1 MVGPKAV
8 LGRLNARNVQQVQ
21 PGMRWSQARAIMGP
35 AERTSPSAN
44 SGDGRTI
51 YVYAP
56 RPFADDAIY
65 LSVDPD
71 SMVTGIFRV
80 D

>member
-1 MVGPKAV
+1 M
-8 LGRLNARNVQQVQ
+8 LGRRNARNVQRVQ

-35 AERTSPSAN
+35 AERTTLSAN

-56 RPFADDAIY
+56 RPFANDAIY

-71 SMVTGIFRV
+71 SMVTGISR
-80 D
+80 DD